1 MGSIFSVIGALL
13 CLLTLMDVI
22 HPKDNFYLWLWL
34 LLFLS
39 LGVGGWFGWTLNRKS
54 S

>member
-1 MGSIFSVIGALL
+1 MGSIFAVIGALL

-34 LLFLS
+34 LLFLAI
-39 LGVGGWFGWTLNRKS
+39 GVGGYWGWTFKRNAS
-54 S
+54 